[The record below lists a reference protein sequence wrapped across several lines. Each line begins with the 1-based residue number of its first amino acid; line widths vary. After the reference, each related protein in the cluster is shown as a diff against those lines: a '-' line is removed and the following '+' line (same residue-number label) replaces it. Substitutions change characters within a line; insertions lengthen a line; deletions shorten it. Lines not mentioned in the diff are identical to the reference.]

1 MLHSYDEKTQ
11 FKEDEADMRSND
23 RLILDLLKGLEISYF
38 SFDGLKRISHMHQ
51 ETLSRA
57 LKRLE
62 EAGYVKKVENL
73 YSLTIPRAGS
83 KDGGSIPISSILLPD
98 NVKLDAVLQ
107 GLKGKWFGD
116 FRWLGYKAQGDNL
129 VMYWVSSEG
138 DTLMEASVKNSK
150 LDIFV
155 SFTSGRK
162 MGSVLKDTYSLIG
175 IISCYL
181 RKDGNNSSFL
191 NRRTA

>member
-1 MLHSYDEKTQ
+1 MLHPYDEKTQ

-38 SFDGLKRISHMHQ
+38 SFDG
-51 ETLSRA
+51 